1 MNTPQRWAKMTNRT
15 GHRRRDPA
23 MSIRSM
29 TLASLLLVA
38 AFSPGAAEDQ
48 PESPPAPAAE
58 PQWIEFQ
65 APERGFAVAFP
76 GTPKTTSTPVE
87 GQNPLLQYDFQVNVG
102 EDIVY
107 SVVVFE
113 YAPGK
118 APNPITNDFYVRLV
132 NAYAKG
138 SDSRLRKR
146 GEATIAGHAGFEAI
160 ADGDTGKGK
169 LSHLVD
175 VVPAGDRIYMLVAAG
190 PKSFATGDDAER
202 FRDSFRLLT
211 DQAVQQPDAS
221 QPPPASAQSQPEAQ
235 SAAGPPAQS
244 ADPP

>member
-1 MNTPQRWAKMTNRT
+1 
-15 GHRRRDPA
+15 
-23 MSIRSM
+23 MSIRSV
-29 TLASLLLVA
+29 TLASLLLLA
-38 AFSPGAAEDQ
+38 AIAPGAAEDQ
-48 PESPPAPAAE
+48 PAASPSPAAE
-58 PQWIEFQ
+58 PQWAEFQ
-65 APERGFAVAFP
+65 SPERGFAVEFP

-102 EDIVY
+102 EDTVY

-113 YAPGK
+113 YPAGK
-118 APNPITNDFYVRLV
+118 GPSPITDDFYVKLV

-160 ADGDTGKGK
+160 ADGDSSKGK

-190 PKSFATGDDAER
+190 PKGFATGDDAEH

-211 DQAVQQPDAS
+211 EQTGQQPE
-221 QPPPASAQSQPEAQ
+221 AQSTPAAQPEAQ
-235 SAAGPPAQS
+235 SAATPAPQPQPEAQSAANPPAQ
-244 ADPP
+244 